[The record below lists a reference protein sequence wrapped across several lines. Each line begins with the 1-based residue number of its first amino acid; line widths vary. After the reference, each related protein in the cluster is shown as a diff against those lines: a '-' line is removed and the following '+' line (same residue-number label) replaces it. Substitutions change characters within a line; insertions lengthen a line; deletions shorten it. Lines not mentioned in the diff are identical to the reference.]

1 MYHRCSSFFSLAAAA
16 SRRRQCSITPPS
28 AFMSRR
34 SHKEIKWPMPHER
47 VFSSLSRLPSFK
59 LLLLLPSFSLKRAHS
74 ASLFLSLL
82 EPAPIPPP
90 FHLSLLSFLYM
101 GRCFSSFFLV
111 PHFPYLSMASL
122 PILVLRRH
130 LPLLPPP
137 LSFLPLLPLFE
148 LSRYC
153 RGFISEPK
161 KKNERDR
168 EEDGKM

>member
-1 MYHRCSSFFSLAAAA
+1 MYHRYSSFFSLAAAA

-34 SHKEIKWPMPHER
+34 SLKEIKWPMPHER

-101 GRCFSSFFLV
+101 GRCFSSFSCPPF
-111 PHFPYLSMASL
+111 SISL
-122 PILVLRRH
+122 NG
-130 LPLLPPP
+130 LPPHTCTSAAP
-137 LSFLPLLPLFE
+137 SSSSSSTFFSSPPPPF
-148 LSRYC
+148 
-153 RGFISEPK
+153 
-161 KKNERDR
+161 
-168 EEDGKM
+168 

>member
-16 SRRRQCSITPPS
+16 SRRRQCRITPPS

-82 EPAPIPPP
+82 EPARPSLPHFIFLSSPSCTWADA
-90 FHLSLLSFLYM
+90 SLL
-101 GRCFSSFFLV
+101 FLV

-130 LPLLPPP
+130 PPLLPPP